1 MPKSRPF
8 IPRTVSARI
17 ILQTVTIITL
27 LLAVTIF
34 ALTIGTRK
42 IIREETERQV
52 YQALDGITYRIDNTL
67 LSVEQTAAIIKE
79 NIPNHPDNPQELFKL
94 CRKAIEANPSIDG
107 CAIALNPDYF
117 TYRGKPFMAYVHRAQ
132 EELVSAGSF
141 TATPFT
147 EQNWY
152 IKPLQ
157 EGVPSWTE
165 PLKNEETETE
175 PLISY
180 VVPLVADGLAIGVLG
195 VDISLSVLTQ
205 ITQKYRTATNSY
217 ITLLGQDG
225 SYIVH
230 PDSTKLLHLD
240 SLEDLKDAEDPAV
253 MGAIQDM
260 VSGKTGSKFF
270 AKDSAPY
277 YMAYTPFRQS
287 PAPGRQID
295 SLGWSLAVI
304 YPENDL
310 FEEFDPGFRYAII
323 SVIAGIILLLAG
335 GIVIT
340 RISLKPLRKLTYI
353 TRIIS
358 GGNYKLPGF
367 ETHRSDEVGRLQSQY
382 NQMLQAVSGH
392 LEQLQ
397 QLSQKEAERQDKLEG
412 TYARTKEI
420 KKRSSAFFGNM
431 SHQMADVTTE
441 ILDTV
446 DKLNSSGGEREEQQM
461 LESIEKNGVRV
472 TEILNDLLNA
482 NN

>member
-17 ILQTVTIITL
+17 ILQTVTTITI
-27 LLAVTIF
+27 LLALTIF

-52 YQALDGITYRIDNTL
+52 YHALDGITYRIDNTL

-79 NIPNHPDNPQELFKL
+79 NIPNHPDKPQELFKL

-132 EELVSAGSF
+132 EEVVFADSF

-165 PLKNEETETE
+165 PLKNEETETA

-180 VVPLVADGLAIGVLG
+180 VVPLVADGLAMGVLG

-205 ITQKYRTATNSY
+205 ITQKYRTSTNSY
-217 ITLLGQDG
+217 ITLLGKDG

-240 SLEDLKDAEDPAV
+240 SLEELKDAEDPAV
-253 MGAIQDM
+253 KEALQDM
-260 VSGKTGSKFF
+260 VSGKTGNKFF
-270 AKDSAPY
+270 AMDSAPY

-287 PAPGRQID
+287 PAPGRQLD

-323 SVIAGIILLLAG
+323 LVIAGIILVLAG

-382 NQMLQAVSGH
+382 NQMLNAVSGH

-397 QLSQKEAERQDKLEG
+397 QLSRKEAERQDELEG
-412 TYARTKEI
+412 TYARTQEI
-420 KKRSSAFFGNM
+420 KKRSGAFFGKM
-431 SHQMADVTTE
+431 THQMADVTTE